1 MRAFLFLALLVVLS
15 GCAAPTPQ
23 PTPSPSPTP
32 TASPRQTA
40 CLQAAQTA
48 LQMEIDRYQ
57 KWLSNTT
64 DPAKKQTYE
73 QALHDLQTRLAT
85 YQHMAPADFHPEA
98 LWRYPTGFSGLPLPK
113 QAPILLPNAWLG
125 GPLPAMLHFPDQTR
139 SGPFYIVV
147 GVVEGLHLHPGVHYR
162 LTLLPIMPQSYPFPS
177 FYVCVLEATPLPAL
191 Q

>member
-1 MRAFLFLALLVVLS
+1 MRAYLFLALFALLS

-48 LQMEIDRYQ
+48 LQMEINQYQ
-57 KWLSNTT
+57 KWLSTTT
-64 DPAKKQTYE
+64 DAAKKQTYA
-73 QALHDLQTRLAT
+73 QALHDLQTRLTT
-85 YQHMAPADFHPEA
+85 YEHMAPADFHPDA
-98 LWRYPTGFSGLPLPK
+98 LWQYPAGFSGPPLPK
-113 QAPILLPNAWLG
+113 QAPISLPNAWLG
-125 GPLPAMLHFPDQTR
+125 GPLPAMVHYLGQTR

-147 GVVEGLHLHPGVHYR
+147 GAVKGLRLHPGVHYR

-177 FYVCVLEATPLPAL
+177 FYVCVLAATPLPTP